1 MTEPDGGAAV
11 PSADLTDEQIVERV
25 LRGDDALF
33 EIIMRRHNQRLY
45 RAARGISARSRAC
58 RGRDP
63 AGLREC
69 VLPPEPVRGALEILH
84 VVDSDRPARRIGTGP

>member
-25 LRGDDALF
+25 FRGDDALF

-45 RAARGISARSRAC
+45 RAARGIL
-58 RGRDP
+58 RDP
-63 AGLREC
+63 GLQRTRSSR
-69 VLPPEPVRGALEILH
+69 V
-84 VVDSDRPARRIGTGP
+84 T